1 MPEKFR
7 FLFSL
12 ISYIYFFYQK
22 VKTHL
27 TIKSPLCCSN
37 KVQKVNF
44 PSSHQHDKSQSPT
57 MILWFIRHVYL
68 VIQINIFSYIFD
80 LHPQPPKPLGFP
92 KYWEWLKYLSLYEW
106 SDLWQYLRM
115 EAIRHGIFPTQGL
128 NRTHVPW
135 IFCTRRQ
142 ILYHYATWE
151 ALVPC

>member
-12 ISYIYFFYQK
+12 ISYIFFFYQK

-80 LHPQPPKPLGFP
+80 LHPSSWRKCVSQSVVSDSLWPSNCSPPGFSVKQEYWSGLPFPSPEDLPDLGIEPGSPALQAVFNVWATGKSYNFP
-92 KYWEWLKYLSLYEW
+92 
-106 SDLWQYLRM
+106 
-115 EAIRHGIFPTQGL
+115 
-128 NRTHVPW
+128 
-135 IFCTRRQ
+135 
-142 ILYHYATWE
+142 
-151 ALVPC
+151 